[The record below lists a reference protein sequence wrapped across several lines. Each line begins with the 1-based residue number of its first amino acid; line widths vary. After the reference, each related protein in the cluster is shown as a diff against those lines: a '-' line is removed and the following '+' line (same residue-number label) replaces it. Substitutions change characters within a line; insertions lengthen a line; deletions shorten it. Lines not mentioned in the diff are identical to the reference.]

1 MQGYIYNDNNISMYT
16 YMIIYDYNIHIYY
29 IVYEYR
35 SFYSLNSTVYN
46 SRYIYIYIYIYIY
59 EIHEDDTGS

>member
-1 MQGYIYNDNNISMYT
+1 M
-16 YMIIYDYNIHIYY
+16 
-29 IVYEYR
+29 VCEYR
-35 SFYSLNSTVYN
+35 GFCSLNSTVYN